1 MGCCDK
7 WLDDPMVS
15 RKFALRRINPMLLQ
29 HGIFL
34 EVDLASYSR
43 VSKSGN
49 TTYENA
55 TIDWEVTF
63 SQTISSAI
71 PDMSR

>member
-1 MGCCDK
+1 MHK
-7 WLDDPMVS
+7 WLLDPMAS
-15 RKFALRRINPMLLQ
+15 RNFALRRINPMLLK
-29 HGIFL
+29 HGVLL

-43 VSKSGN
+43 LGQ
-49 TTYENA
+49 TYQNA

-63 SQTISSAI
+63 PERIISAAV